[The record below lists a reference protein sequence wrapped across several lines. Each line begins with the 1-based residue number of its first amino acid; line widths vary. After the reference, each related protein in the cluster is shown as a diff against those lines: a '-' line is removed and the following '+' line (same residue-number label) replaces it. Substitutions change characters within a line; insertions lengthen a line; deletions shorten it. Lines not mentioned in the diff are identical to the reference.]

1 MRDNRY
7 LVVIAALVASP
18 TLWAYECGEASPN
31 YLELGEA
38 YYQSDN
44 RFSVSGDEPALAF
57 MKTLQGD
64 WQGDFSEVNCDA
76 IAYPDQTA
84 YRQGE
89 VDVEVRSSNTAL
101 FLADLNKDYDD
112 GYLSRGDEVFLM
124 DKDSLFLLRVNDK
137 RISAQERERRVAGW
151 NGSGSRFVE
160 VFSEIQ
166 LHNADEMQVN
176 WFLFSNGYFVF
187 SQHLTL
193 ERD

>member
-1 MRDNRY
+1 MCYSRY
-7 LVVIAALVASP
+7 LFVIAAMVGSP
-18 TLWAYECGEASPN
+18 ALLAYECGEASPN
-31 YLELGEA
+31 YLELGDA
-38 YYQSDN
+38 YFQSDN

-57 MKTLQGD
+57 MKTLKGD
-64 WQGDFSEVNCDA
+64 WQGDFSEINCDA
-76 IAYPDQTA
+76 VDYPDQTE

-89 VDVEVRSSNTAL
+89 VEVDVRSSNTAL

-124 DKDSLFLLRVNDK
+124 DKDSLHLLRVNDK

-166 LHNADEMQVN
+166 RYNEDEIQVD

-187 SQHLTL
+187 SQRLTL